1 MRFVALLPFVVLAVV
16 VQAACGS
23 SSDSPPDPDTDL
35 PNRRA
40 QDGGAND
47 GSSNG
52 VLDGGMLDG
61 NAPSTTCTI
70 ALDATVAGTT
80 RTSGDDNFE
89 LYVNGTLVKDFG
101 GLWTDPQ
108 TDAVTLFR
116 HPAKKNVIAVR
127 ASNVVK
133 VDGLDRM
140 IIIDLGFDAGGGPK
154 HVVTDATWLRSP
166 GGLETN
172 WYAVDFAEANWTAP
186 TVVGNHGD
194 PPWGA
199 ILGTSDAK
207 FLWSYHSGMV
217 DQTTKPDAET
227 VWFRKTFYL
236 DLGGAPQST
245 PGACL

>member
-1 MRFVALLPFVVLAVV
+1 MLGPLLVL
-16 VQAACGS
+16 AACGS
-23 SSDSPPDPDTDL
+23 STSAPAEPETNL
-35 PNRRA
+35 PSRSGSGA
-40 QDGGAND
+40 GGDAGRDAAAADASILD
-47 GSSNG
+47 GSGS
-52 VLDGGMLDG
+52 
-61 NAPSTTCTI
+61 STTCTI
-70 ALDATVAGTT
+70 ALDATLAGVT

-89 LYVNGTLVKDFG
+89 LYVNGQLVKTFD
-101 GLWTDPQ
+101 GLWTSPQ

-116 HPAKKNVIAVR
+116 HPSKKNVIAAR

-140 IIIDLGFDAGGGPK
+140 IVLDLSFDAGAGEQ
-154 HVVTDATWLRSP
+154 HVVSDATWLRSP

-172 WYAVDFAEANWTAP
+172 WFAVDFAEANWTAS

-194 PPWGA
+194 APWGA
-199 ILGTSDAK
+199 ILGTSTAK

-227 VWFRKTFYL
+227 VWFRKSFYV

-245 PGACL
+245 PGTCN